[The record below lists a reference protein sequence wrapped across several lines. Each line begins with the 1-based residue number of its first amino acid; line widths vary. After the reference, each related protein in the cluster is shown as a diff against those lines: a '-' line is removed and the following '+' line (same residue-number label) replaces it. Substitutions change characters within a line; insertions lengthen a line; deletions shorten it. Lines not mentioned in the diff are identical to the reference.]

1 MVSVMSDDNRAELS
15 RLIREELEDSGRGP
29 VQVTR
34 GWSDGNT
41 RSFYGWKDGST
52 APLRKS
58 RGMLEDALGWRR
70 GVVTEILEAPI
81 TATYSLSEVRDWTA
95 LGGQLLTKARDLP
108 MEDLL
113 NEASRRFWA
122 MEQRIESLED
132 ENAALKSRLGGGGNV
147 VQLPARETRD
157 MYDVAA
163 NATDPA
169 RMMEHLE
176 NDSPS

>member
-1 MVSVMSDDNRAELS
+1 MSDDNRAELG

-34 GWSDGNT
+34 GWAVGNV

-52 APLRKS
+52 TPLRKS

-81 TATYSLSEVRDWTA
+81 TATYSLSEVRDWSA
-95 LGGQLLTKARDLP
+95 LGEQVLTKARDLP

-132 ENAALKSRLGGGGNV
+132 ENAALRSKLGAGEGGNV
-147 VQLPARETRD
+147 VQLPARDSQD
-157 MYDVAA
+157 MFDVAA
-163 NATDPA
+163 NSTAPG
-169 RMMEHLE
+169 RNMEHLE
-176 NDSPS
+176 DEVEG